1 MSWINVI
8 HKYVHTTARICLC
21 KFSSGLPNHHENHS
35 ECSSWSSGG
44 GGGPGKGNVGL
55 GDGEVGL
62 VEKGGGTG
70 WNRRG
75 AKGLGGRGL

>member
-1 MSWINVI
+1 MSYINMYTQQQG
-8 HKYVHTTARICLC
+8 YVYANSLLVFLTITKTILNVPPGALE
-21 KFSSGLPNHHENHS
+21 GE
-35 ECSSWSSGG
+35 
-44 GGGPGKGNVGL
+44 GGPGKGEVGL

-75 AKGLGGRGL
+75 AKGIGGRGL